1 MIRGETK
8 SLPGVAGHKA
18 KDDGVL
24 AGRCSLYSSF
34 HVFSL
39 WLFFSLAMFSGFFSV
54 FFFSHPLTLSVFFS
68 LMFILV
74 PPLSIFVPPWVLCF
88 WVLSLVSCVWSVSF
102 LLGLGHQ
109 KSCHGRTVG
118 DGF

>member
-74 PPLSIFVPPWVLCF
+74 P
-88 WVLSLVSCVWSVSF
+88 LSLFLFPPGFSVF
-102 LLGLGHQ
+102 
-109 KSCHGRTVG
+109 
-118 DGF
+118 GFYLWFPVCGVLVFCWD